1 MTTTIKAM
9 NNYYVAYITP
19 DMLHRIHKLLA
30 KEQHDREQRRQAY
43 YEKGLAKT
51 KTEPKAR
58 VVPDYTAGFQIVGSL
73 KSNGSFTPTVAAT

>member
-30 KEQHDREQRRQAY
+30 KEQRDREQRRQAY